1 MFAPPQSFGF
11 FRIYQIQSKS
21 AVAAA
26 SFPEHCPAAHAH
38 IQRVLEAKLRHL
50 QGPVAERQG
59 FGLHAAHF
67 VAKHQQDPRRRRRHL
82 RQRNRRVGLLHREH
96 GHARGP
102 RGGYRLGGVG
112 KSAPGHRLGRA
123 QRHLVELH
131 VGRTA
136 GVAAQPEFRE
146 PKGVG
151 RAKKRTHVVGAAQ
164 VFQKGHR
171 RNAFRRRREAFRTNF
186 LGQPFAHGYLRHS
199 AAKVGRAMAKKPAET
214 PLMTQYN
221 ALKAEYPEA
230 LLLFR
235 VGDFYETFGD
245 DAVATAKALEIVLT
259 KRSNGAAADMPLAG
273 FPHHAL
279 DAYMPRLVKAG
290 FKVAIC
296 EQLEDPKAVKG
307 IVKRGV
313 TEVVTP
319 GIAHHETLL
328 SARTNNF
335 LAALHVDGPLLGLA
349 LVDVSTGEFFAAEG
363 PLGEIDPWMQSF
375 KPSEVVFNRRAGV
388 DRGLFGAAVPSG
400 LEDWVFAPAF
410 AARTLGDHFGTAS
423 LKGFGL
429 DDAPLATI
437 ACGALLHYLRQA
449 QYANWSHIE
458 RVQRLRPA
466 THLWMDRFTVRNLEL
481 FGPTHPGGVG
491 LIDVL
496 DATANPMGARLL
508 RRWLAMPLLDP
519 QALGR
524 RHDAVAWALDHPE
537 PAARS
542 AAVLGELPDLERMA
556 TRLATGRMGPRDLR
570 ALAHSVARINELAS
584 ELNGSEPLEHLL
596 AALDPL
602 EAWCADIF
610 GTLAPEP
617 PVLLA
622 KGGAVAPGVSPELDR
637 YRALKHDARSVLEGI
652 LQAESDRSGIPSL
665 KLDFNNVFGYYLEVR
680 NTHKDRVPADWIRK
694 QTLVNAERYITPE
707 LKEQEEGILQADE
720 RIAGLEAQ
728 LFADLVAR
736 AQRALPALLRNARAL
751 AELDV
756 LLNFAA
762 LARRHRWVR
771 PQFASPRATPAGEP
785 LATSNQQRAA
795 STWHVKDG
803 RHPVIEQRLP
813 EDQPYIPNDVHL
825 DSAGEHLWLITGPNM
840 SGKSALLRQTALH
853 AVMAQIG
860 SFVAAERAELPL
872 LDRVFVRV
880 GASDNL
886 SAGESTFMV
895 EMAETAS
902 ILNGLTDRS
911 LVLLD
916 EIGRGTA
923 TYDGLSIAQAIAEYL
938 HDHPFKPLVLFA
950 THYHEL
956 NELANRLPGIGNR
969 HVRIQELDGRIIF
982 LRTLAEGGSSHSFG
996 IEVARMAGMPP
1007 SVVLRARSVLR
1018 ELEKNSNPE
1027 KSERNPE
1034 APAAQLSFI
1043 QWEDPAAQAWRA
1055 ELEGLDPNAITP
1067 MDALMLLHRWKKE
1080 FGA

>member
-1 MFAPPQSFGF
+1 
-11 FRIYQIQSKS
+11 
-21 AVAAA
+21 
-26 SFPEHCPAAHAH
+26 
-38 IQRVLEAKLRHL
+38 
-50 QGPVAERQG
+50 
-59 FGLHAAHF
+59 
-67 VAKHQQDPRRRRRHL
+67 
-82 RQRNRRVGLLHREH
+82 
-96 GHARGP
+96 
-102 RGGYRLGGVG
+102 
-112 KSAPGHRLGRA
+112 
-123 QRHLVELH
+123 
-131 VGRTA
+131 
-136 GVAAQPEFRE
+136 
-146 PKGVG
+146 
-151 RAKKRTHVVGAAQ
+151 
-164 VFQKGHR
+164 
-171 RNAFRRRREAFRTNF
+171 
-186 LGQPFAHGYLRHS
+186 
-199 AAKVGRAMAKKPAET
+199 MAKKTAET

-235 VGDFYETFGD
+235 VGDFYETFGE
-245 DAVATAKALEIVLT
+245 DAVATAKALDIVLT

-296 EQLEDPKAVKG
+296 EQLEDPKSVKG

-328 SARTNNF
+328 SARSNNF
-335 LAALHVDGPLLGLA
+335 LAALHADGPLIGLA

-375 KPSEVVFNRRAGV
+375 SPSEVVFNRRVGR
-388 DRGLFGAAVPSG
+388 DDLRTLMGSAVPSG
-400 LEDWVFAPAF
+400 LEDWVFAREF
-410 AARTLGDHFGTAS
+410 ASRTLSDHFGTAS

-429 DDAPLATI
+429 DDAPQAVV
-437 ACGALLHYLRQA
+437 AAGALLHYLRQA
-449 QYANWSHIE
+449 QYAKWDHIE
-458 RVQRLRPA
+458 RIQRLRPA

-481 FGPTHPGGVG
+481 FGSAHPGGVG

-524 RHDAVAWALDHPE
+524 RHDAVAWAMAHPE
-537 PAARS
+537 PAGRA
-542 AAVLGELPDLERMA
+542 AAVLGELPDLERTA
-556 TRLATGRMGPRDLR
+556 TRLATGRTGPRDLR
-570 ALAHSVARINELAS
+570 ALAHAVTRINELAS
-584 ELNGSEPLEHLL
+584 ELNGASPLEHLL
-596 AALDPL
+596 EALDPL
-602 EAWCADIF
+602 EAWCADIDA
-610 GTLAPEP
+610 TLASDP

-622 KGGAVAPGVSPELDR
+622 KGGAIATGVDPELDR
-637 YRALKHDARSVLEGI
+637 YRLLKRDARSVLEGI
-652 LQAESDRSGIPSL
+652 LQAESERSGIPSL

-680 NTHKDRVPADWIRK
+680 NSHKDRVPEDWIRK

-720 RIAGLEAQ
+720 RIAVLEAQ

-736 AQRALPALLRNARAL
+736 AQRALPALLRNARTL

-762 LARRHRWVR
+762 LARRRRWIR
-771 PQFASPRATPAGEP
+771 PNFAPGATPTSQLANQP
-785 LATSNQQRAA
+785 TSQLATW
-795 STWHVKDG
+795 TVKDG

-813 EDQPYIPNDVHL
+813 DDKPYIPNDVRL
-825 DSAGEHLWLITGPNM
+825 DAAGEHIWMITGPNM

-853 AVMAQIG
+853 AIMAQIG
-860 SFVAAERAELPL
+860 CFVAADSAQLPL

-902 ILNGLTDRS
+902 ILNGLTERS

-956 NELANRLPGIGNR
+956 NELADRLPGIANR
-969 HVRIQELDGRIIF
+969 HVRIQEVDGQMVF

-1018 ELEKNSNPE
+1018 DLEKNENPVIPGHSN
-1027 KSERNPE
+1027 
-1034 APAAQLSFI
+1034 APTAQLSFI

-1055 ELEGLDPNAITP
+1055 ELEQLDPNTMTP

-1080 FGA
+1080 FGN

>member
-1 MFAPPQSFGF
+1 
-11 FRIYQIQSKS
+11 
-21 AVAAA
+21 
-26 SFPEHCPAAHAH
+26 
-38 IQRVLEAKLRHL
+38 
-50 QGPVAERQG
+50 
-59 FGLHAAHF
+59 
-67 VAKHQQDPRRRRRHL
+67 
-82 RQRNRRVGLLHREH
+82 
-96 GHARGP
+96 
-102 RGGYRLGGVG
+102 
-112 KSAPGHRLGRA
+112 
-123 QRHLVELH
+123 
-131 VGRTA
+131 
-136 GVAAQPEFRE
+136 
-146 PKGVG
+146 
-151 RAKKRTHVVGAAQ
+151 
-164 VFQKGHR
+164 
-171 RNAFRRRREAFRTNF
+171 
-186 LGQPFAHGYLRHS
+186 
-199 AAKVGRAMAKKPAET
+199 MAKKPAET

-221 ALKAEYPEA
+221 TLKAEYPEA

-245 DAVATAKALEIVLT
+245 DAVATAKALDIVLT

-296 EQLEDPKAVKG
+296 EQLEDPKSVKG

-335 LAALHVDGPLLGLA
+335 LAALHLDGPLLGLA

-388 DRGLFGAAVPSG
+388 DRALFGSAVPSG
-400 LEDWVFAPAF
+400 LEDWVFASEF
-410 AARTLGDHFGTAS
+410 AARMLADHFGTAS

-449 QYANWSHIE
+449 QYANWTHIE
-458 RVQRLRPA
+458 RIQRLRPA

-481 FGPTHPGGVG
+481 FGSAHPGGVG

-542 AAVLGELPDLERMA
+542 AAVLAELPDLERMA

-570 ALAHSVARINELAS
+570 ALAHAVTRINELAS

-602 EAWCADIF
+602 EAWSSDIF
-610 GTLAPEP
+610 GTLSPEP

-622 KGGAVAPGVSPELDR
+622 KGGAIAPGVDPELDR
-637 YRALKHDARSVLEGI
+637 YRLLKYDARSVLEGI
-652 LQAESDRSGIPSL
+652 LQVESDRSGIPSL

-707 LKEQEEGILQADE
+707 LKEQEEGILQADS
-720 RIAGLEAQ
+720 RIADLEAK

-736 AQRALPALLRNARAL
+736 AQRAIPALLRNARAL

-756 LLNFAA
+756 LLNFAT
-762 LARRHRWVR
+762 LARRHRWIR
-771 PQFASPRATPAGEP
+771 PQFASPWATPAGEP
-785 LATSNQQRAA
+785 LATSNQLPAGRSQQLATSSWNVSA
-795 STWHVKDG
+795 G

-813 EDQPYIPNDVHL
+813 SDQPYIPNDVCL
-825 DSAGEHLWLITGPNM
+825 DAAGEHIWMITGPNM
-840 SGKSALLRQTALH
+840 SGKSALLRQTALQ

-860 SFVAAERAELPL
+860 SFVAADRAELPL

-956 NELANRLPGIGNR
+956 NELADHLPGIGNR
-969 HVRIQELDGRIIF
+969 HVRIQELDGRMIF

-1027 KSERNPE
+1027 KSERNPGT
-1034 APAAQLSFI
+1034 PAAQLSFI

-1067 MDALMLLHRWKKE
+1067 MDALMLLHRWKNE

>member
-1 MFAPPQSFGF
+1 
-11 FRIYQIQSKS
+11 
-21 AVAAA
+21 
-26 SFPEHCPAAHAH
+26 
-38 IQRVLEAKLRHL
+38 
-50 QGPVAERQG
+50 
-59 FGLHAAHF
+59 
-67 VAKHQQDPRRRRRHL
+67 
-82 RQRNRRVGLLHREH
+82 
-96 GHARGP
+96 
-102 RGGYRLGGVG
+102 
-112 KSAPGHRLGRA
+112 
-123 QRHLVELH
+123 
-131 VGRTA
+131 
-136 GVAAQPEFRE
+136 
-146 PKGVG
+146 
-151 RAKKRTHVVGAAQ
+151 
-164 VFQKGHR
+164 
-171 RNAFRRRREAFRTNF
+171 
-186 LGQPFAHGYLRHS
+186 
-199 AAKVGRAMAKKPAET
+199 MAKKPAET

-221 ALKAEYPEA
+221 ALKAAYPEA

-245 DAVATAKALEIVLT
+245 DAVATAKALDIVLT
-259 KRSNGAAADMPLAG
+259 KRSNGAAAAMPLAG

-296 EQLEDPKAVKG
+296 EQLEDPKSVKG

-319 GIAHHETLL
+319 GIAHHDTLL
-328 SARTNNF
+328 SARSNNF
-335 LAALHVDGPLLGLA
+335 LAAVHAEGPLLGLA
-349 LVDVSTGEFFAAEG
+349 LVDVSTGELFAAEG

-375 KPSEVVFNRRAGV
+375 KPSEVVFNRRAGM
-388 DRGLFGAAVPSG
+388 DRSLFGSAVPSG
-400 LEDWVFAPAF
+400 LEDWVFAPEF
-410 AARTLGDHFGTAS
+410 AARTLSDHFGTAS

-429 DDAPLATI
+429 DDAPLAVI
-437 ACGALLHYLRQA
+437 AVGSLLHYLRQA
-449 QYANWSHIE
+449 QYGNWSHIE
-458 RVQRLRPA
+458 RIQRLRPA

-496 DATANPMGARLL
+496 DRTANPMGARLL

-524 RHDAVAWALDHPE
+524 RHNAVAWALDHPE
-537 PAARS
+537 PAGRS
-542 AAVLGELPDLERMA
+542 ASVLGELPDLERMA

-570 ALAHSVARINELAS
+570 ALAHAVARINELAS
-584 ELNGSEPLEHLL
+584 ELNGASPLEHLL

-602 EAWCADIF
+602 EAWCADIDA
-610 GTLAPEP
+610 TLAPEP

-622 KGGAVAPGVSPELDR
+622 KGGAIAPGVNPELDR
-637 YRALKHDARSVLEGI
+637 YRALKRDARSVLEGI

-680 NTHKDRVPADWIRK
+680 NSHKDRVPADWIRK

-707 LKEQEEGILQADE
+707 LKDQEEGILHADE
-720 RIAGLEAQ
+720 RIAGLESQ
-728 LFADLVAR
+728 VFADLVAR
-736 AQRALPALLRNARAL
+736 AQKAVPALLRNARAL

-771 PQFASPRATPAGEP
+771 PEFSPTRAEPAGEQP
-785 LATSNQQRAA
+785 VTSNQLHATSNQQPP
-795 STWHVKDG
+795 SWTVKAG

-813 EDQPYIPNDVHL
+813 EDQPYIPNDVRL
-825 DSAGEHLWLITGPNM
+825 DSAGERIWMVTGPNM
-840 SGKSALLRQTALH
+840 SGKSALLRQTALQ

-860 SFVAAERAELPL
+860 CFVAADSAHLPL

-902 ILNGLTDRS
+902 ILNGLTERS

-923 TYDGLSIAQAIAEYL
+923 TYDGLSIAQSIAEYL

-956 NELANRLPGIGNR
+956 NELADRLPGVANR
-969 HVRIQELDGRIIF
+969 HVRIQEVDGRMLF

-1018 ELEKNSNPE
+1018 VLEEKQNPVIPEQNSG
-1027 KSERNPE
+1027 

-1055 ELEGLDPNAITP
+1055 ELEQLDPNSITP
-1067 MDALMLLHRWKKE
+1067 MDALMLLNRWKKE
-1080 FGA
+1080 FGG

>member
-1 MFAPPQSFGF
+1 
-11 FRIYQIQSKS
+11 
-21 AVAAA
+21 
-26 SFPEHCPAAHAH
+26 
-38 IQRVLEAKLRHL
+38 
-50 QGPVAERQG
+50 
-59 FGLHAAHF
+59 
-67 VAKHQQDPRRRRRHL
+67 
-82 RQRNRRVGLLHREH
+82 
-96 GHARGP
+96 
-102 RGGYRLGGVG
+102 
-112 KSAPGHRLGRA
+112 
-123 QRHLVELH
+123 
-131 VGRTA
+131 
-136 GVAAQPEFRE
+136 
-146 PKGVG
+146 
-151 RAKKRTHVVGAAQ
+151 
-164 VFQKGHR
+164 
-171 RNAFRRRREAFRTNF
+171 
-186 LGQPFAHGYLRHS
+186 
-199 AAKVGRAMAKKPAET
+199 
-214 PLMTQYN
+214 MTQYN

-245 DAVATAKALEIVLT
+245 DAVAAAKALDIVLT

-273 FPHHAL
+273 FPHHSL

-296 EQLEDPKAVKG
+296 EQLEDPKSVKG

-328 SARTNNF
+328 SARSNNF
-335 LAALHVDGPLLGLA
+335 LAALHADGPLLGLA
-349 LVDVSTGEFFAAEG
+349 LVDVSTGEFLAAEG
-363 PLGEIDPWMQSF
+363 PLGEIDPWIQSF
-375 KPSEVVFNRRAGV
+375 KPSEVVFNRRAGR
-388 DRGLFGAAVPSG
+388 DDLRGLMGSAVPSG
-400 LEDWVFAPAF
+400 LEDWVFARDF
-410 AARTLGDHFGTAS
+410 ATRTLSEHFGTAS

-429 DDAPLATI
+429 DDAPLAVV
-437 ACGALLHYLRQA
+437 AAGALLHYLRQA
-449 QYANWSHIE
+449 QYANWGHME
-458 RVQRLRPA
+458 RIQRLRPA

-481 FGPTHPGGVG
+481 FGSTHPGGVG

-508 RRWLAMPLLDP
+508 RRWLATPLLDP

-524 RHDAVAWALDHPE
+524 RHDAVAWALAHPE
-537 PAARS
+537 PAGRT

-570 ALAHSVARINELAS
+570 ALSHAVSRINELAS
-584 ELNGSEPLEHLL
+584 ELNGAAPLEHLL
-596 AALDPL
+596 EALDPL
-602 EAWCADIF
+602 TEWCADLDA
-610 GTLAPEP
+610 TLALDP
-617 PVLLA
+617 PALLA
-622 KGGAVAPGVSPELDR
+622 KGGAIAAGVDPELDR
-637 YRALKHDARSVLEGI
+637 YRLLKRDARSVLEGI
-652 LQAESDRSGIPSL
+652 LQAESERSGIPSL

-707 LKEQEEGILQADE
+707 LKVQEEGILQADD
-720 RIAGLEAQ
+720 RIAALEAQ
-728 LFADLVAR
+728 LFAELVAR

-756 LLNFAA
+756 LTNFAA
-762 LARRHRWVR
+762 LARRRRWIR
-771 PQFASPRATPAGEP
+771 PEFSPTRAEPAGEQPVTSNP
-785 LATSNQQRAA
+785 LHATSNQQPP
-795 STWHVKDG
+795 SWTVKAG

-813 EDQPYIPNDVHL
+813 EDQPYIPNDVRL
-825 DSAGEHLWLITGPNM
+825 DSAGERIWMVTGPNM
-840 SGKSALLRQTALH
+840 SGKSALLRQTALQ

-860 SFVAAERAELPL
+860 CFVAADSAHLPL

-902 ILNGLTDRS
+902 ILNGLTERS

-956 NELANRLPGIGNR
+956 NELADRLPGIANR
-969 HVRIQELDGRIIF
+969 HVRIQEVDGRMVF

-1018 ELEKNSNPE
+1018 ELEKNSNPDI
-1027 KSERNPE
+1027 
-1034 APAAQLSFI
+1034 PARAAATPTQLSFI
-1043 QWEDPAAQAWRA
+1043 QWEDPEAQAWRA
-1055 ELEGLDPNAITP
+1055 ELEQLDPNAMTP
-1067 MDALMLLHRWKKE
+1067 MDALMLLNRWKKE
-1080 FGA
+1080 FGTRN

>member
-1 MFAPPQSFGF
+1 
-11 FRIYQIQSKS
+11 
-21 AVAAA
+21 
-26 SFPEHCPAAHAH
+26 
-38 IQRVLEAKLRHL
+38 
-50 QGPVAERQG
+50 
-59 FGLHAAHF
+59 
-67 VAKHQQDPRRRRRHL
+67 
-82 RQRNRRVGLLHREH
+82 
-96 GHARGP
+96 
-102 RGGYRLGGVG
+102 
-112 KSAPGHRLGRA
+112 
-123 QRHLVELH
+123 
-131 VGRTA
+131 
-136 GVAAQPEFRE
+136 
-146 PKGVG
+146 
-151 RAKKRTHVVGAAQ
+151 
-164 VFQKGHR
+164 
-171 RNAFRRRREAFRTNF
+171 
-186 LGQPFAHGYLRHS
+186 
-199 AAKVGRAMAKKPAET
+199 
-214 PLMTQYN
+214 MTQYN

-235 VGDFYETFGD
+235 VGDFYETFGE
-245 DAVATAKALEIVLT
+245 DAVATAKALDIVLT

-296 EQLEDPKAVKG
+296 EQLEDPKSVKG

-328 SARTNNF
+328 SARSNNF
-335 LAALHVDGPLLGLA
+335 LAALHADGPVLGLA

-363 PLGEIDPWMQSF
+363 SLGEIDPWIQSF
-375 KPSEVVFNRRAGV
+375 KPSEVVFNRRAGR
-388 DRGLFGAAVPSG
+388 DDLRTLMGSAVPSG
-400 LEDWVFAPAF
+400 LEDWVFAREF
-410 AARTLGDHFGTAS
+410 ATRTLSDHFGTTS

-429 DDAPLATI
+429 DDAPIATI
-437 ACGALLHYLRQA
+437 AAGALLHYLRQA
-449 QYANWSHIE
+449 QYAKWDHIE
-458 RVQRLRPA
+458 RIQRLRPS

-481 FGPTHPGGVG
+481 FGSAHPGGVG

-524 RHDAVAWALDHPE
+524 RHDAVAWALANPD
-537 PAARS
+537 PAGRA
-542 AAVLGELPDLERMA
+542 AAVLGELPDLERTA
-556 TRLATGRMGPRDLR
+556 TRLATGRTGPRDLR
-570 ALAHSVARINELAS
+570 ALAHAVARINELAS
-584 ELNGSEPLEHLL
+584 ELNGASPLEHLL
-596 AALDPL
+596 EALDPL
-602 EAWCADIF
+602 EAWCADIDA
-610 GTLAPEP
+610 TLASDP

-622 KGGAVAPGVSPELDR
+622 KGGAIAPGVDPELDR
-637 YRALKHDARSVLEGI
+637 YRLLKRDARSVLEGI
-652 LQAESDRSGIPSL
+652 LQAESERSGIPSL

-680 NTHKDRVPADWIRK
+680 NSHKDRVPADWIRK

-720 RIAGLEAQ
+720 RIAALESQ

-736 AQRALPALLRNARAL
+736 AARALPALLRNARAL

-762 LARRHRWVR
+762 LARRRRWIR
-771 PQFASPRATPAGEP
+771 PEFSPRRAEPVGEQ
-785 LATSNQQRAA
+785 LVTSNQQPVA
-795 STWHVKDG
+795 SNQQLATSSQQPATSNELPPSWTVKAG
-803 RHPVIEQRLP
+803 RHPVIEQQLP
-813 EDQPYIPNDVHL
+813 DPYIPNDVRL
-825 DSAGEHLWLITGPNM
+825 DSAGERIWMITGPNM

-853 AVMAQIG
+853 AVMAQMG
-860 SFVAAERAELPL
+860 CFVAADSAQLPL

-902 ILNGLTDRS
+902 ILNGLTERS

-956 NELANRLPGIGNR
+956 NELADRLPGIANR
-969 HVRIQELDGRIIF
+969 HVRIQEVDGQMVF

-1018 ELEKNSNPE
+1018 DLEKNENPVIPGRSN
-1027 KSERNPE
+1027 

-1055 ELEGLDPNAITP
+1055 ELEQLDPNAITP
-1067 MDALMLLHRWKKE
+1067 MDALMLLNRWKKE
-1080 FGA
+1080 FGGK

>member
-1 MFAPPQSFGF
+1 
-11 FRIYQIQSKS
+11 
-21 AVAAA
+21 
-26 SFPEHCPAAHAH
+26 
-38 IQRVLEAKLRHL
+38 
-50 QGPVAERQG
+50 
-59 FGLHAAHF
+59 
-67 VAKHQQDPRRRRRHL
+67 
-82 RQRNRRVGLLHREH
+82 
-96 GHARGP
+96 
-102 RGGYRLGGVG
+102 
-112 KSAPGHRLGRA
+112 
-123 QRHLVELH
+123 
-131 VGRTA
+131 
-136 GVAAQPEFRE
+136 
-146 PKGVG
+146 
-151 RAKKRTHVVGAAQ
+151 
-164 VFQKGHR
+164 
-171 RNAFRRRREAFRTNF
+171 
-186 LGQPFAHGYLRHS
+186 
-199 AAKVGRAMAKKPAET
+199 MAKKPAET

-221 ALKAEYPEA
+221 ALKAAYPEA

-245 DAVATAKALEIVLT
+245 DAVATAKALDIVLT
-259 KRSNGAAADMPLAG
+259 KRSNGAAAAMPLAG

-296 EQLEDPKAVKG
+296 EQLEDPKSVKG

-319 GIAHHETLL
+319 GIAHHDTLL
-328 SARTNNF
+328 SARSNNF
-335 LAALHVDGPLLGLA
+335 LAAVHAEGPLLGLA
-349 LVDVSTGEFFAAEG
+349 LVDVSTGELFAAEG

-375 KPSEVVFNRRAGV
+375 KPSEVVFNRRAGM
-388 DRGLFGAAVPSG
+388 DRSLFGSAVPSG
-400 LEDWVFAPAF
+400 LEDWVFAPEF
-410 AARTLGDHFGTAS
+410 AARTLSDHFGTAS

-429 DDAPLATI
+429 DDAPLAVI
-437 ACGALLHYLRQA
+437 AVGSLLHYLRQA
-449 QYANWSHIE
+449 QYGNWSHIE

-496 DATANPMGARLL
+496 DRTANPMGARLL

-524 RHDAVAWALDHPE
+524 RHNAVAWALDHPE
-537 PAARS
+537 PAGRS
-542 AAVLGELPDLERMA
+542 ASVLGELPDLERMA

-570 ALAHSVARINELAS
+570 ALAHAVARINELAS
-584 ELNGSEPLEHLL
+584 ELNGASPLEHLL

-602 EAWCADIF
+602 EAWCADIDA
-610 GTLAPEP
+610 TLAPEP
-617 PVLLA
+617 PVLLS
-622 KGGAVAPGVSPELDR
+622 KGGAIAPGVDPELDR
-637 YRALKHDARSVLEGI
+637 YRALKRDARSVLEGI

-680 NTHKDRVPADWIRK
+680 NSHKDRVPADWIRK

-707 LKEQEEGILQADE
+707 LKDQEEGILHADE
-720 RIAGLEAQ
+720 RIAGLETQ
-728 LFADLVAR
+728 VFTDLVAR
-736 AQRALPALLRNARAL
+736 AQKAVPALLRNARAL

-762 LARRHRWVR
+762 LARRHRWIR
-771 PQFASPRATPAGEP
+771 PEFSPAREAP
-785 LATSNQQRAA
+785 LQPVTSNQKPATGHQQPP
-795 STWHVKDG
+795 SLTVKAG

-813 EDQPYIPNDVHL
+813 EDQPYIPNDVRL
-825 DSAGEHLWLITGPNM
+825 DAAGEHIWMITGPNM

-860 SFVAAERAELPL
+860 SFVAADSAHLPL

-902 ILNGLTDRS
+902 ILNGLTERS

-923 TYDGLSIAQAIAEYL
+923 TYDGLSIAQSIAEYL

-956 NELANRLPGIGNR
+956 NELADRLPGVANR
-969 HVRIQELDGRIIF
+969 HVRIQEVDGRMLF

-1018 ELEKNSNPE
+1018 VLEEKQNPVI
-1027 KSERNPE
+1027 PE
-1034 APAAQLSFI
+1034 QSSGAPAAQLSFI

-1055 ELEGLDPNAITP
+1055 ELEQLDPNSITP
-1067 MDALMLLHRWKKE
+1067 MDALMLLNRWKKE
-1080 FGA
+1080 FGG